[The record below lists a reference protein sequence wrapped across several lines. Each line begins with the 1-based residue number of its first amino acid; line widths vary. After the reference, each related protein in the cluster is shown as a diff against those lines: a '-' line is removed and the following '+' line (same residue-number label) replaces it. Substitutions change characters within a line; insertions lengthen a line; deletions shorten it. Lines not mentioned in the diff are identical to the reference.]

1 MKRNDKMRPFPHQ
14 YTQIGDAVTF
24 GTIPMERFQSSLL
37 AVSLIVPLSRETV
50 TENALVSLMLGKS
63 TRDYPTY
70 RLFSRKLGLL
80 YGAVAGTS
88 VQKLGDEESITF
100 AASVVDNSLALAGED
115 LLTESAQLLLS
126 MIFRPLIEDGA
137 FDLVLNLGPMY
148 HLFNQYDKE
157 KAVRETLRV
166 AKKGGICMFA
176 YIPCAAIMLGYGLCH
191 LEAEHLKELM
201 DEIGRFKDVPEE
213 VFSCFNIEDFKKL
226 FDNTNTE
233 YITNV
238 ATDGI
243 AYAMKEQLEQL
254 SDEGY
259 QTFLKWHFLTCERLD
274 QQGYSSHLLYVCKK
288 K

>member
-88 VQKLGDEESITF
+88 IQKLGDEESITF

-137 FDLVLNLGPMY
+137 FAPRPLQSRKNIWGIQSAPRSM
-148 HLFNQYDKE
+148 KS
-157 KAVRETLRV
+157 
-166 AKKGGICMFA
+166 GGTRSIRRC
-176 YIPCAAIMLGYGLCH
+176 G
-191 LEAEHLKELM
+191 
-201 DEIGRFKDVPEE
+201 
-213 VFSCFNIEDFKKL
+213 
-226 FDNTNTE
+226 
-233 YITNV
+233 
-238 ATDGI
+238 
-243 AYAMKEQLEQL
+243 
-254 SDEGY
+254 
-259 QTFLKWHFLTCERLD
+259 
-274 QQGYSSHLLYVCKK
+274 
-288 K
+288 